1 MSKLFVLLGSFG
13 AALVLV
19 GCDPQQRGFVLPP
32 GDSQRGQQT
41 FVELRCNA
49 CHSVKGSVERL
60 EDEGH
65 LQIYVQLGGEVT
77 RVKTY
82 GDLVTSIVNPSHK
95 LSRGPDPR
103 HTTPE
108 GESKMPRYN
117 EVMTVQQLID
127 ITAYLAGTYSLWSPE
142 YPVVPQY

>member
-1 MSKLFVLLGSFG
+1 M
-13 AALVLV
+13 
-19 GCDPQQRGFVLPP
+19 
-32 GDSQRGQQT
+32 
-41 FVELRCNA
+41 
-49 CHSVKGSVERL
+49 KGSVERL
-60 EDEGH
+60 EGEGH
-65 LQIYVQLGGEVT
+65 PQIYVQLGGEVT

-103 HTTPE
+103 HVTPE

-127 ITAYLAGTYSLWSPE
+127 ITAYLAGTYSVWSPE